1 MSSSATRP
9 PELKTADVPFVDL
22 SVTTGAV
29 HDDVLSDVAD
39 LLATNAFTNGPSVS
53 AFEEA
58 FAEWV
63 GADHCVGLA
72 SGLDALRLGL
82 LASEIGPGDEVV
94 VPAMTFIATF
104 EAVTQTGATPVVVD
118 VGEDDYNLDP
128 AAADAAIGE
137 RTRALLP
144 VHLYGQLADMA
155 ALGEIGR
162 RAEVTILEDACQAH
176 GAERDGRRAGTGGEM
191 AAFSFYP
198 SKNLGAMGDAGAFVT
213 SSEAL
218 ARHVRSL
225 RQHGEVEKYRSEYPG
240 YTARLDT
247 IQGLVLLRKLPHLA
261 GWNGQRAAAAE
272 RYSAEL
278 AGVGDLTLPPVA
290 QGSSPVWHLY
300 VIRTAEPLR
309 LAAFLGERGISTA
322 RHYPEL
328 PHLSAAYAD
337 LGLARGAF
345 PVAEALAAEGL
356 SLPIFPGISESQL
369 EHVCES
375 VRAYFARG

>member
-1 MSSSATRP
+1 
-9 PELKTADVPFVDL
+9 
-22 SVTTGAV
+22 
-29 HDDVLSDVAD
+29 
-39 LLATNAFTNGPSVS
+39 
-53 AFEEA
+53 
-58 FAEWV
+58 
-63 GADHCVGLA
+63 
-72 SGLDALRLGL
+72 
-82 LASEIGPGDEVV
+82 
-94 VPAMTFIATF
+94 
-104 EAVTQTGATPVVVD
+104 
-118 VGEDDYNLDP
+118 
-128 AAADAAIGE
+128 
-137 RTRALLP
+137 
-144 VHLYGQLADMA
+144 
-155 ALGEIGR
+155 
-162 RAEVTILEDACQAH
+162 
-176 GAERDGRRAGTGGEM
+176 M

-247 IQGLVLLRKLPHLA
+247 IQGSVLLRKLPHLA

-278 AGVGDLTLPPVA
+278 AGVGDLRLPPVA

-375 VRAYFARG
+375 VRAYFARGCSRPRNDAPHRLLSDVAFGEDVVVQPFVNLYGCRIGDGTRIGPFVEIQRDVEIGARCKIRVTPSSARAW